1 MSEAYER
8 RVELAHERGFD
19 SPYQQDR
26 WVSYVKDTF
35 GDDYEE
41 TFGRAMP
48 YDTIQE
54 IAQFE
59 RDYEVGDMSRDE
71 LSDWWEEHIGDIDWD
86 DPDDPFFDFLDAL
99 SGEGA

>member
-1 MSEAYER
+1 MSEAYDR
-8 RVELAHERGFD
+8 RVELAAERGFD

-26 WVSYVKDTF
+26 WIGFVRDEYGENLTF
-35 GDDYEE
+35 NEALD
-41 TFGRAMP
+41 
-48 YDTIQE
+48 

-59 RDYEVGDMSRDE
+59 MNYEPGDWDRDSLE
-71 LSDWWEEHIGDIDWD
+71 DWWEEHVGEVDWD